1 MERRL
6 ILNKSRLIPDIVS
19 ISKLN
24 CNRRIETE
32 KSWDCVFF
40 GQQGWGSY
48 LPRSTSK
55 FLMRRKSIC
64 DPARPNDRLLAKAAA
79 E

>member
-1 MERRL
+1 MERWL

-40 GQQGWGSY
+40 GQQGRGRY
-48 LPRSTSK
+48 LPSASK

>member
-1 MERRL
+1 ML
-6 ILNKSRLIPDIVS
+6 SKSRLIPNIVS

-32 KSWDCVFF
+32 KSWDCIFL
-40 GQQGWGSY
+40 GEQGRSRY
-48 LPRSTSK
+48 LPRRASK

-64 DPARPNDRLLAKAAA
+64 DPAHPNDRLLAKAAA